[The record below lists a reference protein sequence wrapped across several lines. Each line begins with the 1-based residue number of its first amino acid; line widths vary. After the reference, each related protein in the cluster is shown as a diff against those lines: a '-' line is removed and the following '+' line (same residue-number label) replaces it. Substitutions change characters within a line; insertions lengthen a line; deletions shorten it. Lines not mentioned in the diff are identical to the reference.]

1 MLEPDAQWLYNWVD
15 TWDVE
20 GQSDPISSIG
30 AEIKDQGT
38 MVLIIGEDISEPP
51 QPFLHRPEYPVIRM
65 VNLPP
70 DPYQVPPGTDQ
81 QRAFDRLA
89 GRR

>member
-1 MLEPDAQWLYNWVD
+1 
-15 TWDVE
+15 
-20 GQSDPISSIG
+20 
-30 AEIKDQGT
+30 

-51 QPFLHRPEYPVIRM
+51 RAVRCTASSYPVIRM

-70 DPYQVPPGTDQ
+70 DPYAVPAGTDQ

-89 GRR
+89 GRS